1 MIRQETQ
8 IKVCLLGVSFETG
21 NMGVHALTHA
31 TIKCILA
38 QLADAQITIL
48 DYAHQPKEYNLR
60 IGDKKTT
67 VRMVN
72 MRFSKKFYLKNNVAV
87 LFLLSC
93 ILKLIPIPF
102 VRRRI
107 IENNAC
113 LRTLVNADIVAD
125 ISGGDS
131 FTDMYGLRRVF
142 YICLPKILVIMLKKD
157 LILLPQTI
165 GPFKSILAKA
175 IARYILNRASIIY
188 SRDRIGLSEY
198 VSSLKMNAVN
208 GKARFCYDVGFVL
221 EPAKPNKIEISSLL
235 NTGNS
240 RYMVVGL
247 NISGLLYNGGRTRN
261 NMFGLKVDYQQLI
274 LKVITLQMQHEN
286 AIVLLVPHAFHP
298 PEHFESDQGVCAQVY
313 DLLRE
318 RYGNRIKL
326 VPGTYDQ
333 SEIKYIIGMCDFFV
347 GSRMHACIAALSQ
360 SIPTVAI
367 AYSKK
372 FKGVMDS
379 IGVGNLVADPREME
393 EQEILGVINKA
404 YAERDIISNH
414 LERTM
419 PDVKKRVLNLFA
431 EIQEFSMKRQ

>member
-1 MIRQETQ
+1 MKPDVKTKRI
-8 IKVCLLGVSFETG
+8 CLMGVSFETG
-21 NMGVHALTHA
+21 NMGVSALTHA
-31 TIKCILA
+31 TIKCVLA
-38 QLADAQITIL
+38 QWPDAEIAIL
-48 DYAHQPKEYNLR
+48 DYAYQPKEYNLR

-67 VRMVN
+67 VRLVN
-72 MRFSKKFYLKNNVAV
+72 MRFSKKLYLKNNVAV

-165 GPFKSILAKA
+165 GPFKGILAKS
-175 IARYILNRASIIY
+175 IAKYILNHTRLIY
-188 SRDRIGLSEY
+188 SRDHIGLRKY
-198 VSSLKMNAVN
+198 ACSLKRTMVN
-208 GKARFCYDVGFVL
+208 QKYRFYYDVGFVL
-221 EPAKPNKIEISSLL
+221 EPAKPDKNEIASLL
-235 NTGNS
+235 KIRS
-240 RYMVVGL
+240 KKCSVVGL
-247 NISGLLYNGGRTRN
+247 NISGLLYNGGYTCN
-261 NMFGLKVDYQQLI
+261 NMFRLKVDYRQMV
-274 LKVITLQMQHEN
+274 LKVITLLMQNEN
-286 AIVLLVPHAFHP
+286 TIVLLVPHAFHP
-298 PEHFESDQGVCAQVY
+298 PEHIESDQGVCAQVY
-313 DLLRE
+313 GSLRP
-318 RYGNRIKL
+318 RYGNRIEL
-326 VPGTYDQ
+326 VRGTYDQ
-333 SEIKYIIGMCDFFV
+333 SEIKYIIGMCDFFI

-360 SIPTVAI
+360 DIPTVAI
-367 AYSKK
+367 AYSMK

-379 IGVGNLVADPREME
+379 IGVGNRVADPREME
-393 EQEILGVINKA
+393 EQEILNVINKA
-404 YAERDIISNH
+404 YAERDTIRNH

-431 EIQEFSMKRQ
+431 EIQEVCMKRQ